1 MSNTLTA
8 QGYDFRGPF
17 LQSIGIHGV
26 TAFIPLSVLRDGVS
40 YAATNTTTNSS
51 SILIPANTLSVGRSL
66 VFKVWGTIVGANAAK
81 TIELVVGST
90 VLASI
95 AFAATAV
102 GNFYSEFT
110 LMEVTDKAHQRL
122 GAYGVCGTKVGAT
135 TDLAV
140 DNETATQNV
149 ATALTF
155 QIKLI
160 SANAGDTITQTMCIA
175 ELLA

>member
-1 MSNTLTA
+1 MSNTLIT
-8 QGYDFRGPF
+8 QGYDFWGPF
-17 LQSIGIHGV
+17 LQSLGIQGV
-26 TAFIPLSVLRDGVS
+26 TAFVPLSVLRDGVR
-40 YAATNTTTNSS
+40 YGAANTTTSSS
-51 SILIPANTLSVGRSL
+51 SISIPANTLSVGRSL

-90 VLASI
+90 VLASTT
-95 AFAATAV
+95 FAATTV

-110 LMEVTDKAHQRL
+110 LMEVTDKAHQLL
-122 GAYGVCGTKVGAT
+122 GAFGVCGTKVGAT

-140 DNETATQNV
+140 DNEAATQNV
-149 ATALTF
+149 ATDLTF
-155 QIKLI
+155 QINLI